1 MPCARCAC
9 PFMFAAFQLE
19 QPQWL
24 VAQASGEMN
33 SSPRFA
39 FRQFLQRYCS
49 YNVEQLMD
57 KVSFQ
62 KSPIAVCLLY
72 RAQNRHE
79 EALQMLSRWGVS
91 FFNLIWITSEVDSST
106 VNYPANPYPCARIT
120 AMVDRHLRCS
130 EMTRPSLRHPSF
142 FSYLFRYR
150 CWFFGI
156 VKRCANMTPDDV
168 QRHRCFSDQSNW
180 NKTQRSHGNH
190 AGLLVFVV
198 LRLLCIEF
206 IFQRNGNVLDFL
218 EVLPV
223 LPPSL
228 PLNQVAPIIFSSM
241 QQVCL
246 HISIRCVFSLSFQL
260 LHASRSYQI
269 LRSLAKV
276 HRAYML
282 DKQLPLSSSVMNFSG
297 G

>member
-130 EMTRPSLRHPSF
+130 EMTRPLLRHPSF
-142 FSYLFRYR
+142 FSHLFRFKYR
-150 CWFFGI
+150 CLFFGI
-156 VKRCANMTPDDV
+156 ISFCVNMTPDAV
-168 QRHRCFSDQSNW
+168 QRPRDFSGQSNW

-190 AGLLVFVV
+190 AGLLGFFV
-198 LRLLCIEF
+198 LRLLCIEL

-223 LPPSL
+223 LPSSL

-241 QQVCL
+241 QQVLL
-246 HISIRCVFSLSFQL
+246 HIFVVVFSHSFF
-260 LHASRSYQI
+260 SFCM
-269 LRSLAKV
+269 LRALIKYCV
-276 HRAYML
+276 H
-282 DKQLPLSSSVMNFSG
+282 
-297 G
+297 